1 MILGGFINNNKKVSY
16 IIYLLV
22 YSYKL
27 FDIVTVLTSIL
38 AEPSVNLSGTKNIT
52 SNIYLKIFPSQHTSL
67 LQPSFPSPISSPVLT
82 DQWKLFKNIV
92 FQFNSEDCC
101 KDATFHGLTLI
112 SVEFTLFISHSCF
125 IQISVHSR
133 FYPD

>member
-82 DQWKLFKNIV
+82 DQ
-92 FQFNSEDCC
+92 
-101 KDATFHGLTLI
+101 
-112 SVEFTLFISHSCF
+112 
-125 IQISVHSR
+125 
-133 FYPD
+133 